1 MFFHISYVCGRL
13 LHKLQKMNAHSLT
26 MWQEYKWWM
35 EEGIFNFL
43 SQSWLL
49 YPKFMRPI
57 GPDGSVSAVTVTA
70 CTSIF
75 QAIFNGTCQL
85 VYLLVF
91 PGIDMERQWGL
102 LFSVFSPPLIIL
114 PREASEEGTVGP
126 LVKGSMMGVGPSL
139 ELLVNHSISVTWT
152 LELPVPFQ
160 LQPLLGEGTFLP
172 VLTHVSGC
180 TVELQT
186 HSRQQQEEQTRI
198 NKSKRYSRLQNE
210 EVTS

>member
-70 CTSIF
+70 CASIF

-85 VYLLVF
+85 IYLLAF
-91 PGIDMERQWGL
+91 PGIDMERQ
-102 LFSVFSPPLIIL
+102 
-114 PREASEEGTVGP
+114 
-126 LVKGSMMGVGPSL
+126 
-139 ELLVNHSISVTWT
+139 
-152 LELPVPFQ
+152 
-160 LQPLLGEGTFLP
+160 
-172 VLTHVSGC
+172 
-180 TVELQT
+180 
-186 HSRQQQEEQTRI
+186 
-198 NKSKRYSRLQNE
+198 
-210 EVTS
+210 